1 MYGTMAD
8 GSPRYQKWRWAAHDI
23 QWSPTAGVMGPAN
36 ETYIEQ
42 LIHELVAL
50 DPYAPHQIQK

>member
-1 MYGTMAD
+1 
-8 GSPRYQKWRWAAHDI
+8 
-23 QWSPTAGVMGPAN
+23 MGPAN

-50 DPYAPHQIQK
+50 DPYSPGRVLQSLQSHQIQK

>member
-1 MYGTMAD
+1 
-8 GSPRYQKWRWAAHDI
+8 
-23 QWSPTAGVMGPAN
+23 MGPAN

-50 DPYAPHQIQK
+50 DPYAPWSCSSGYSGEAQK